1 MSGKRYPEEFKIEAV
16 KQVVDRGYSVS
27 SVATRLDITTHSLY
41 AWIKKYGPDS
51 STNKEQSDAQ
61 AEILRLQKGLKR
73 VTDERDILKKPRG
86 VLRKA
91 VRLRYAFI
99 RDNTHCWPVR
109 LLCRVLDV
117 HPSGFYAW
125 LQQPHSQ
132 REQAN
137 QMLTGQIKQFWLE
150 SGCVY
155 GYRKIHLDLRDT
167 GQQCGVN
174 RVWRLMKRA
183 GIKAQVGYR
192 SPRAR
197 KGEDSI
203 VAPDRL
209 QRQFNP
215 DAPDE
220 RWVTDIT
227 YIRTHEGWLYLAVV
241 VDLFSR
247 KVIGWS
253 MQPRMTKEIVLNAL
267 LMALW
272 RRNPQKAVLVHS
284 DQGSQYTS
292 YEWQS
297 FLKSHGLEGSMSRRG
312 NCHDNAVAESF
323 FQLLKRERIKKK
335 IYGTR
340 EEARSDIFDYIEM
353 FYNSKRRHGSSDKMP
368 PTEYE
373 NRYYRRLESV

>member
-61 AEILRLQKGLKR
+61 AEIRRLQKELKR
-73 VTDERDILKKPRG
+73 VTDERDIFKKSRG

-99 RDNTHCWPVR
+99 RDNICCWPVR

-125 LQQPHSQ
+125 FKQPHSQ
-132 REQAN
+132 RHQVDLR
-137 QMLTGQIKQFWLE
+137 LTGQIKQFWLE

-155 GYRKIHLDLRDT
+155 GYRKIHLDLRDS

-174 RVWRLMKRA
+174 RVWRLMNRA

-197 KGEDSI
+197 KGEASI
-203 VAPDRL
+203 VSPNRL

-215 DAPDE
+215 DAPDK

-247 KVIGWS
+247 KIIGWS
-253 MQPRMTKEIVLNAL
+253 MQSRMTKDIVLNAL
-267 LMALW
+267 LMAVW
-272 RRNPQKAVLVHS
+272 RRNPQKQVLVHS

-292 YEWQS
+292 HEWQS
-297 FLKSHGLEGSMSRRG
+297 SLKSHGLEGSMSRRG

-353 FYNSKRRHGSSDKMP
+353 FYNSKRRHGSSNQMS

-373 NRYYRRLESV
+373 NQYYQRLGSV